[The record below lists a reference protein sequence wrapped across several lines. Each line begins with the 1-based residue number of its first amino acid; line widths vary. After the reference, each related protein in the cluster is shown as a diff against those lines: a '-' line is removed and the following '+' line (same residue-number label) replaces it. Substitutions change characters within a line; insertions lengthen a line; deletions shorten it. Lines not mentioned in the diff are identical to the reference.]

1 MEVVLLSL
9 KNKIKNTKFF
19 NNAFGFES
27 GIDIA
32 NDTQVLYR
40 KNIVIK
46 NIIFLSNI
54 VFTLI
59 FTLLSIGENSN
70 LILAILLGIVT
81 FVLNMYLK
89 SSINKNPEDDTSQKI
104 ASYLSCFYMLALAI
118 VIYIKLKY
126 GEIEYLKECG
136 YILLYYSLAVC
147 SFYQNKRLL
156 KTVFAWTLII
166 VTILHFIVTYNIV
179 GDEMAKD
186 IYKFFKEF
194 FTGEPFRDI
203 LLRTLLLCIYML
215 VLYCIVSMSGYMQ
228 EERKK
233 ELVKRREVQEDFTNV
248 VTKIFDITL
257 DTSSRSEEDKQ
268 NVYIVS
274 AMAKRLAELLSLP
287 QNEID
292 MIETT
297 AKIHIE
303 QSVKFVPGENM
314 NEDEKYSLLK
324 EQTNLGSI
332 IISRLQ
338 LERKC
343 ETIIRSTFEG
353 SDTNQFISRMN
364 SIQNEASAQIILLC
378 ELYATM
384 RSVKSYKKAYNH
396 KVTMQYMSEH
406 FSVYF
411 NGEIFERFE
420 RFKDE
425 FEKIYDGNEGEDY
438 DLSL

>member
-1 MEVVLLSL
+1 MSL

-46 NIIFLSNI
+46 NIIFLSNV

-59 FTLLSIGENSN
+59 FTLLSIGESSN
-70 LILAILLGIVT
+70 LILAVLLGIVT
-81 FVLNMYLK
+81 FVLNIYLK
-89 SSINKNPEDDTSQKI
+89 RSINKNPEDNTSQMI

-126 GEIEYLKECG
+126 GEIDYLKECG

-166 VTILHFIVTYNIV
+166 VTILHFTVTYNIV

-186 IYKFFKEF
+186 IMKFFTEF
-194 FTGEPFRDI
+194 FVGETFRDI

-215 VLYCIVSMSGYMQ
+215 VLYCIVAMSGYMQ

-233 ELVKRREVQEDFTNV
+233 ELMKRREVQEDFTNV
-248 VTKIFDITL
+248 VTKIFEVTL
-257 DTSSRSEEDKQ
+257 DNSSRSEEDKQ
-268 NVYIVS
+268 NIYIVS
-274 AMAKRLAELLSLP
+274 AMSKRLAELLSLSEE
-287 QNEID
+287 EIRQ
-292 MIETT
+292 IETS

-303 QSVKFVPGENM
+303 QSVTFVPNEDM
-314 NEDEKYSLLK
+314 NEDEKYVLLR

-343 ETIIRSTFEG
+343 EAIIRSTFEG
-353 SDTNQFISRMN
+353 SNTNQFITRMN
-364 SIQNEASAQIILLC
+364 SIQNDVLAQIILIC
-378 ELYATM
+378 ELYVTM

-406 FSVYF
+406 FNVYF
-411 NGEIFERFE
+411 NGEIFERFD

-425 FEKIYDGNEGEDY
+425 FEKIFDGSEGEDY
-438 DLSL
+438 DL

>member
-1 MEVVLLSL
+1 MDTLSL

-27 GIDIA
+27 GIDIT

-46 NIIFLSNI
+46 NIIFLSNV

-59 FTLLSIGENSN
+59 FTILSFGEQSN
-70 LILAILLGIVT
+70 IILAVLLGIVT
-81 FVLNMYLK
+81 FALNLYLK
-89 SSINKNPEDDTSQKI
+89 RSINKNPEDQTSQKI

-118 VIYIKLKY
+118 VIYVKLKF

-147 SFYQNKRLL
+147 SFYQDKRLL

-166 VTILHFIVTYNIV
+166 VTILHFSITYDIIAS
-179 GDEMAKD
+179 DWAKD
-186 IYKFFKEF
+186 IGKFFREF
-194 FTGEPFRDI
+194 FVSEEFRDI
-203 LLRTLLLCIYML
+203 ILRTLLLCIFML
-215 VLYCIVSMSGYMQ
+215 VLYCIVAMSGYMQ

-233 ELVKRREVQEDFTNV
+233 ELMKRREVQEDFANVITN
-248 VTKIFDITL
+248 IFEVTL
-257 DTSSRSEEDKQ
+257 DKSSRSEEDKQ
-268 NVYIVS
+268 NIYIVS
-274 AMAKRLAELLSLP
+274 KMSRRLAELLSLP
-287 QNEID
+287 EEEIN
-292 MIETT
+292 MIETK

-303 QSVKFVPGENM
+303 QSVDFLLSDEM
-314 NEDEKYSLLK
+314 QDDEKYMLLK

-343 ETIIRSTFEG
+343 EAIIRSTFEG
-353 SDTNQFISRMN
+353 SNTKEFIQRMN
-364 SIQNEASAQIILLC
+364 SIQNETQSQIILIC
-378 ELYATM
+378 ELYVTM
-384 RSVKSYKKAYNH
+384 RSIKSYKKAYNH
-396 KVTMQYMSEH
+396 KVTMQYINEH
-406 FSVYF
+406 FNVYF
-411 NGEIFERFE
+411 NGDVFERFD

-425 FEKIYDGNEGEDY
+425 FEKIYDGNEGENY
-438 DLSL
+438 DL

>member
-1 MEVVLLSL
+1 MISLSL

-46 NIIFLSNI
+46 NIIFLSNV

-59 FTLLSIGENSN
+59 FTLLSIGESSN
-70 LILAILLGIVT
+70 LILAVLLGIVT
-81 FVLNMYLK
+81 FVLNIYLK
-89 SSINKNPEDDTSQKI
+89 RSINKNPEDNTSQMI

-126 GEIEYLKECG
+126 GEIDYLKECG

-166 VTILHFIVTYNIV
+166 VTILHFTVTYNIV

-186 IYKFFKEF
+186 IMKFFTEF
-194 FTGEPFRDI
+194 FVGETFRDI

-215 VLYCIVSMSGYMQ
+215 VLYCIVAMSGYMQ

-233 ELVKRREVQEDFTNV
+233 ELMKRREVQEDFTNV
-248 VTKIFDITL
+248 VTKIFEVTL
-257 DTSSRSEEDKQ
+257 DNSSRSEEDKQ
-268 NVYIVS
+268 NIYIVS
-274 AMAKRLAELLSLP
+274 AMSKRLAELLSLSEE
-287 QNEID
+287 EIRQ
-292 MIETT
+292 IETS

-303 QSVKFVPGENM
+303 QSVTFVPNEDM
-314 NEDEKYSLLK
+314 NEDEKYVLLR

-343 ETIIRSTFEG
+343 EAIIRSTFEG
-353 SDTNQFISRMN
+353 SNTNQFITRMN
-364 SIQNEASAQIILLC
+364 SIQNDVPAQIILIC
-378 ELYATM
+378 ELYVTM

-406 FSVYF
+406 FNVYF
-411 NGEIFERFE
+411 NGEIFERFD

-425 FEKIYDGNEGEDY
+425 FEKIFDGSEGEDY
-438 DLSL
+438 DL

>member
-1 MEVVLLSL
+1 MSL

-32 NDTQVLYR
+32 NETQVLYR

-46 NIIFLSNI
+46 NIIFLSNL

-59 FTLLSIGENSN
+59 FTVLSFGESSN
-70 LILAILLGIVT
+70 FILAGLLFIVT
-81 FVLNMYLK
+81 FVLNIYLK
-89 SSINKNPEDDTSQKI
+89 RSINRNPENNTSQEI

-118 VIYIKLKY
+118 VIYIKLKF

-147 SFYQNKRLL
+147 SFYQNKKLL

-166 VTILHFIVTYNIV
+166 VTFLHFAVTYTIIWS
-179 GDEMAKD
+179 DIAKD
-186 IYKFFKEF
+186 ISKI
-194 FTGEPFRDI
+194 FTELFVSEAFRDI

-215 VLYCIVSMSGYMQ
+215 VLYSIVTMSGYMQ

-233 ELVKRREVQEDFTNV
+233 ELMKRREVQEDFTNV
-248 VTKIFDITL
+248 VTKIFEVTL
-257 DTSSRSEEDKQ
+257 DNSSRSEEDKQ
-268 NVYIVS
+268 NIYLIS
-274 AMAKRLAELLSLP
+274 KMARRLAELLSLSDE
-287 QNEID
+287 EID
-292 MIETT
+292 MVEIQS
-297 AKIHIE
+297 KIHIE
-303 QSVKFVPGENM
+303 QSVTFSPDASM
-314 NEDEKYSLLK
+314 NEDEKYALLK

-343 ETIIRSTFEG
+343 EAMIRSTFEG
-353 SDTNQFISRMN
+353 SNTEEFIQRMN
-364 SIQNEASAQIILLC
+364 SIQNEIPAQVILIC
-378 ELYATM
+378 ELYVTM
-384 RSVKSYKKAYNH
+384 RSIKSYKKAYSH
-396 KVTMQYMSEH
+396 KVTMQYLSEH
-406 FSVYF
+406 FNVYF
-411 NGEIFERFE
+411 DRNVFERFD

-425 FEKIYDGNEGEDY
+425 FERIYDGNEGVENDF
-438 DLSL
+438 